1 MILLLKKVFLELLHC
16 LQKGRLQQHFAKF
29 LFHSFTYFINYCQ
42 VLKNILKIHQISVMI
57 FLPGV
62 LWKQCPY
69 HEDLKQACYPKN
81 ANLLLR
87 STKLGF
93 QSLLRPT
100 KVLWVSKIPL
110 GMNCKLHFKN
120 CKQTADFLIFSS
132 DLKKI
137 MRWPL
142 TQSGQSQKQ
151 LLWTSQN
158 GLDTGSQQEE
168 MTFSA
173 LELSKQPT
181 KITAWQQILNLK
193 KPP

>member
-1 MILLLKKVFLELLHC
+1 
-16 LQKGRLQQHFAKF
+16 
-29 LFHSFTYFINYCQ
+29 
-42 VLKNILKIHQISVMI
+42 MI

-87 STKLGF
+87 STRLGF
-93 QSLLRPT
+93 QSLLRLT

-110 GMNCKLHFKN
+110 GMNFKLNFKN
-120 CKQTADFLIFSS
+120 CKQTADFLIFS

-137 MRWPL
+137 MRQPL
-142 TQSGQSQKQ
+142 TQSGLSQKLQ
-151 LLWTSQN
+151 LWTSQN

-173 LELSKQPT
+173 LELSKQPI